1 MSLIKSIKF
10 VGSNLGLVNELMTEA
25 QKHTGDLR
33 VTIEPWSEKR
43 TISANAQ
50 QHVWYAK
57 IAKAD
62 GESVKT
68 VELFCKRMFGLPILM
83 ESTEYG
89 NKITWTLNKLNFFN
103 WPWEQQCNY
112 MEMIPVTSLMSTK
125 QHNEFRDTMMSYYNK
140 NGYHLDYI
148 T

>member
-10 VGSNLGLVNELMTEA
+10 VGSNLSLVNELMTEA

-43 TISANAQ
+43 TVSANAQ

-57 IAKAD
+57 IAKKD
-62 GESVKT
+62 GESVKA
-68 VELFCKRMFGLPILM
+68 VELFCKRMFGLPVLM
-83 ESTEYG
+83 ESSEYG
-89 NKITWTLNKLNFFN
+89 NKITWTLNKLGFFN

-112 MEMIPVTSLMSTK
+112 MEMIPITSLMSTK

-140 NGYHLDYI
+140 NGYHLDYMS
-148 T
+148 